1 MLVIYFAEL
10 TIILQDFY
18 EQYNANFSYTD
29 NFNCHQCDCFCK
41 RSNARPNGGMIV
53 RISEIEVYPEYL
65 AEYLEFAKEV
75 AEESVKNEKDVVSI
89 YPMSVIKNNAKIKI
103 LEIYRTREAYKK
115 HIESPHFKKYKEST
129 LHMVKSLELVD
140 TLQICPSNFYR
151 IFKKS
156 N

>member
-1 MLVIYFAEL
+1 MNNIMRIFLILAISTVINAIASAKEPM
-10 TIILQDFY
+10 QD
-18 EQYNANFSYTD
+18 
-29 NFNCHQCDCFCK
+29 
-41 RSNARPNGGMIV
+41 PNGGMIV
-53 RISEIEVYPEYL
+53 RISEIVVYPEYL

-115 HIESPHFKKYKEST
+115 HIESPHFKKYKKST

-140 TLQICPSNFYR
+140 MLQICPSNFYR

>member
-1 MLVIYFAEL
+1 MNNIMRIFLILVISTAINAIASAKEPM
-10 TIILQDFY
+10 QD
-18 EQYNANFSYTD
+18 
-29 NFNCHQCDCFCK
+29 
-41 RSNARPNGGMIV
+41 PNGGMIV

-65 AEYLEFAKEV
+65 AEYLAFAKEV

-140 TLQICPSNFYR
+140 TLQICPSNFCR

>member
-1 MLVIYFAEL
+1 MNNIMRIFLILVISTA
-10 TIILQDFY
+10 I
-18 EQYNANFSYTD
+18 NAIASAKEPM
-29 NFNCHQCDCFCK
+29 Q
-41 RSNARPNGGMIV
+41 APNGGMIV

>member
-1 MLVIYFAEL
+1 MNNIMRIFLILVISTAINAIASAKEPM
-10 TIILQDFY
+10 QD
-18 EQYNANFSYTD
+18 
-29 NFNCHQCDCFCK
+29 
-41 RSNARPNGGMIV
+41 PNGGMIV

-65 AEYLEFAKEV
+65 AEYLAFAKEV

-140 TLQICPSNFYR
+140 MFQICPSNFYR

>member
-1 MLVIYFAEL
+1 MNNIMRIFLILVISTAINAIASAKEP
-10 TIILQDFY
+10 TQD
-18 EQYNANFSYTD
+18 T
-29 NFNCHQCDCFCK
+29 
-41 RSNARPNGGMIV
+41 NGGMIV

-140 TLQICPSNFYR
+140 MLQISPSNFYR

>member
-1 MLVIYFAEL
+1 MNNIMRIFLILVISTA
-10 TIILQDFY
+10 I
-18 EQYNANFSYTD
+18 NAIASAKEPM
-29 NFNCHQCDCFCK
+29 Q
-41 RSNARPNGGMIV
+41 APNGGMIV

-129 LHMVKSLELVD
+129 FHMVKSLELVD
-140 TLQICPSNFYR
+140 MLQICPSNFYR

>member
-1 MLVIYFAEL
+1 MNNIMRIFLILVISTAINAIASAKEP
-10 TIILQDFY
+10 TQD
-18 EQYNANFSYTD
+18 T
-29 NFNCHQCDCFCK
+29 
-41 RSNARPNGGMIV
+41 NGGMIV

-115 HIESPHFKKYKEST
+115 HIESPHFKKI
-129 LHMVKSLELVD
+129 
-140 TLQICPSNFYR
+140 QR
-151 IFKKS
+151 IDPAHGKVS
-156 N
+156 

>member
-1 MLVIYFAEL
+1 MNNIMRIFVILVISIAINAIASAKEPM
-10 TIILQDFY
+10 QD
-18 EQYNANFSYTD
+18 
-29 NFNCHQCDCFCK
+29 
-41 RSNARPNGGMIV
+41 PNGGMIV

-115 HIESPHFKKYKEST
+115 HIESPHFKKYKKST

-140 TLQICPSNFYR
+140 MLQISSSNFCR

>member
-1 MLVIYFAEL
+1 MNNIMRIFLILVISTA
-10 TIILQDFY
+10 I
-18 EQYNANFSYTD
+18 NAIASAKEPM
-29 NFNCHQCDCFCK
+29 Q
-41 RSNARPNGGMIV
+41 APNGGMIV

-65 AEYLEFAKEV
+65 AEYLAFAKEV

-140 TLQICPSNFYR
+140 MLQISPSNFYR

>member
-1 MLVIYFAEL
+1 MNNIMRIFLILVISTA
-10 TIILQDFY
+10 I
-18 EQYNANFSYTD
+18 NAIASAKEPM
-29 NFNCHQCDCFCK
+29 Q
-41 RSNARPNGGMIV
+41 APNGGMIV

-129 LHMVKSLELVD
+129 LHIVKSLELVD
-140 TLQICPSNFYR
+140 MLQISPSNFYR

>member
-1 MLVIYFAEL
+1 MRIFVILVISIAINAIASAKEPM
-10 TIILQDFY
+10 QD
-18 EQYNANFSYTD
+18 
-29 NFNCHQCDCFCK
+29 
-41 RSNARPNGGMIV
+41 PNGGMIV

-115 HIESPHFKKYKEST
+115 HIESPHFKKYKKST

-140 TLQICPSNFYR
+140 MLQISSSNFCR

>member
-1 MLVIYFAEL
+1 MNNIMRIFLILVISTA
-10 TIILQDFY
+10 I
-18 EQYNANFSYTD
+18 NAIASAKEPM
-29 NFNCHQCDCFCK
+29 Q
-41 RSNARPNGGMIV
+41 APNGGMIV

-129 LHMVKSLELVD
+129 LYMVKSLELVD

>member
-1 MLVIYFAEL
+1 MNNIMRIFLILVISTAINAIASAKEPM
-10 TIILQDFY
+10 QD
-18 EQYNANFSYTD
+18 
-29 NFNCHQCDCFCK
+29 
-41 RSNARPNGGMIV
+41 PNGGMIV

-115 HIESPHFKKYKEST
+115 HIESHHFKKYKEST

>member
-1 MLVIYFAEL
+1 MNNIMRIFLILVISTA
-10 TIILQDFY
+10 I
-18 EQYNANFSYTD
+18 NAIASAKEPM
-29 NFNCHQCDCFCK
+29 Q
-41 RSNARPNGGMIV
+41 APNGGMIV

-140 TLQICPSNFYR
+140 MLQISPSNFYR

>member
-1 MLVIYFAEL
+1 MNNIMRIFLILVISTAINAIASAKEP
-10 TIILQDFY
+10 IQD
-18 EQYNANFSYTD
+18 
-29 NFNCHQCDCFCK
+29 
-41 RSNARPNGGMIV
+41 PNGGMIV

-115 HIESPHFKKYKEST
+115 HIESPHFKKYKKST

-140 TLQICPSNFYR
+140 TLQICPSNFCR

>member
-1 MLVIYFAEL
+1 MNNIMRIFLILVISTAINAIASAKEPM
-10 TIILQDFY
+10 QD
-18 EQYNANFSYTD
+18 
-29 NFNCHQCDCFCK
+29 
-41 RSNARPNGGMIV
+41 PNGEMIV

>member
-1 MLVIYFAEL
+1 MNNIMRIFLILVISTAINVIASAKEPM
-10 TIILQDFY
+10 QD
-18 EQYNANFSYTD
+18 
-29 NFNCHQCDCFCK
+29 
-41 RSNARPNGGMIV
+41 PNGGMIV

-115 HIESPHFKKYKEST
+115 HIESPNLKKYKEST

>member
-1 MLVIYFAEL
+1 MNNIMRIFLILVISTA
-10 TIILQDFY
+10 I
-18 EQYNANFSYTD
+18 NAIASAKEPM
-29 NFNCHQCDCFCK
+29 Q
-41 RSNARPNGGMIV
+41 APNGGMIV

-65 AEYLEFAKEV
+65 AEYLAFAKEV

-115 HIESPHFKKYKEST
+115 HIESSHFKKYKEST

-140 TLQICPSNFYR
+140 TLQICPSNFCR

>member
-1 MLVIYFAEL
+1 MNNLMRIFLILVISTA
-10 TIILQDFY
+10 I
-18 EQYNANFSYTD
+18 NAIASAKEPM
-29 NFNCHQCDCFCK
+29 Q
-41 RSNARPNGGMIV
+41 APNGGMIV

-65 AEYLEFAKEV
+65 AEYLAFAKEV

-140 TLQICPSNFYR
+140 MFQICPSNFYR

>member
-1 MLVIYFAEL
+1 MNNIMRIFLILVISTAINAIASAKEP
-10 TIILQDFY
+10 IQD
-18 EQYNANFSYTD
+18 
-29 NFNCHQCDCFCK
+29 
-41 RSNARPNGGMIV
+41 PNGGMIV

-115 HIESPHFKKYKEST
+115 HIESPHFKKYKKST

-140 TLQICPSNFYR
+140 MLQISSSNFCR

>member
-1 MLVIYFAEL
+1 MNNIMRIFLILVISTA
-10 TIILQDFY
+10 I
-18 EQYNANFSYTD
+18 NAIASAKEPM
-29 NFNCHQCDCFCK
+29 Q
-41 RSNARPNGGMIV
+41 APNGGMIV

-140 TLQICPSNFYR
+140 MFQICPSNFYR